1 MTGGTEV
8 RIDHVRLICGSATG
22 AEARASL
29 LVEGQ
34 ADTVEDIRK
43 FVADAC
49 DNHGRMV
56 RDLAET
62 QMELHKVQHSR
73 VQMREALQAM
83 FDTAM
88 KCDDVAWRKAIDAAG
103 TRTPLDF
110 AKDALEGSTA
120 WRSAT
125 LRKPR

>member
-1 MTGGTEV
+1 V
-8 RIDHVRLICGSATG
+8 RIDHVRLICGTG
-22 AEARASL
+22 SRASL
-29 LVEGQ
+29 LIEGQ
-34 ADTVEDIRK
+34 ADTVEDLRQ

-56 RDLAET
+56 RDLSET
-62 QMELHKVQHSR
+62 QMELHKVQYAQ

-88 KCDDVAWRKAIDAAG
+88 KCDDVAWMKAIDAAG

-120 WRSAT
+120 WRSET
-125 LRKPR
+125 LRGAR